1 MFLVMFLVT
10 IMIQSHSMSI
20 IMVMVM
26 VHSMIMSRS
35 IGGRGPGR
43 PGGAYT
49 MVTVMMS
56 GYHSM
61 IRVPVAYIVESHG
74 RES

>member
-1 MFLVMFLVT
+1 
-10 IMIQSHSMSI
+10 
-20 IMVMVM
+20 
-26 VHSMIMSRS
+26 MIMSRS

-49 MVTVMMS
+49 MVMVTVMLS
-56 GYHSM
+56 RYHSM
-61 IRVPVAYIVESHG
+61 ILVPVAYSVESHG

>member
-1 MFLVMFLVT
+1 
-10 IMIQSHSMSI
+10 
-20 IMVMVM
+20 
-26 VHSMIMSRS
+26 MIMSRS

-49 MVTVMMS
+49 MVMVTVMMS
-56 GYHSM
+56 ICHSM
-61 IRVPVAYIVESHG
+61 IRVPVAGSVESHG